1 MSSALTAVRMAGANA
16 RVRGLR
22 GRLLSDEQWDE
33 LVRAE
38 DFPSA
43 LKVLAATS
51 YGETLGPLAGET
63 DLMLR
68 RVERHLWAA
77 SAANCWRAGAL
88 LVGRARTL
96 FQVWWQH
103 WELEN
108 LKTVFRGVH
117 HGLDHET
124 VRELLIPL
132 EHRPTLPWDTLLH
145 ETTVMGLIDRT
156 EGTHYINPL
165 RNATP
170 AYLRDGT
177 LFALEV
183 ALDIRYYRDVA
194 QAIKR
199 LGSADRAP
207 ARLLLGT
214 YMDILNVLWAYR
226 YRIYYGLSAE
236 EIVNY
241 TLWHTWHTDANLV
254 RDIALGASPREIVE
268 RIWGSWRVD
277 VSLLEGLPERQML
290 PILETILERYWR
302 GLAIKAMRGY
312 PFGVGAL
319 LGYVILDELEC
330 RDVVRALEGKAI
342 GWPPARIREVLVR
355 GEE

>member
-1 MSSALTAVRMAGANA
+1 
-16 RVRGLR
+16 
-22 GRLLSDEQWDE
+22 
-33 LVRAE
+33 
-38 DFPSA
+38 
-43 LKVLAATS
+43 VLAATG
-51 YGETLGPLAGET
+51 YGEALGPLVGET
-63 DLMLR
+63 GLTLR
-68 RVERHLWAA
+68 RVERRLWAA

-88 LVGRARTL
+88 LVGRPRTV
-96 FQVWWQH
+96 FEVWWQH

-117 HGLDHET
+117 YGLDRET
-124 VRELLIPL
+124 VHDLLIPL
-132 EHRPTLPWDTLLH
+132 GHRPTLPWDALLR
-145 ETTVMGLIDRT
+145 ETTVMGLIDRA

-194 QAIKR
+194 QTIKR
-199 LGSADRAP
+199 LGSSDRAP
-207 ARLLLGT
+207 AQLLLGT

-254 RDIALGASPREIVE
+254 RDIALGASPLEIVE

-277 VSLLEGLPERQML
+277 VSPLEGLREGQML
-290 PILETILERYWR
+290 PLLEKILERYWR

-312 PFGVGAL
+312 PFGMGAL

-342 GWPPARIREVLVR
+342 GWPPVRIRQILVR
-355 GEE
+355 GEK